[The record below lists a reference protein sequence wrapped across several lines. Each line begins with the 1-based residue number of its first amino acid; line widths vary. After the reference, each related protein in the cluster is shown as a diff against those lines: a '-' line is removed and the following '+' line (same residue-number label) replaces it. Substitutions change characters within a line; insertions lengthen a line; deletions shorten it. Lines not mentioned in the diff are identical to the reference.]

1 METLTKV
8 FSCEICKIFKK
19 TFFYW
24 TPPMATSA
32 SSRLTFFLPSQKV
45 RASQDSWSCPHHFC
59 RGSCTAVLFGILPLS
74 AWLSLSLTDRLTH
87 MDFRHL
93 PEKRNESKIVIQFN
107 WWFNLVRTQ
116 NYPKNYYFLPSDTH
130 TYQVILKKYYL
141 DTCNSRSRRSLQP

>member
-1 METLTKV
+1 M
-8 FSCEICKIFKK
+8 FSSEICKIFKK
-19 TFFYW
+19 TFLYW
-24 TPPMATSA
+24 TPPMATSG

-45 RASQDSWSCPHHFC
+45 RASQYSWSCPHHFC

-107 WWFNLVRTQ
+107 WSFSTYAELSE
-116 NYPKNYYFLPSDTH
+116 KLLFLTPWYTH
-130 TYQVILKKYYL
+130 VSSYLKKIL
-141 DTCNSRSRRSLQP
+141 FRHL